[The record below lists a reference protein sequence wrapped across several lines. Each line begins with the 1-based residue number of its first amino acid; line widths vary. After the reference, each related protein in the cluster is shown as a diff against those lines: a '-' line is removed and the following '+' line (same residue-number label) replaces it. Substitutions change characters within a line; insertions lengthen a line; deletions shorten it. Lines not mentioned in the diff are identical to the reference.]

1 MDPERPKMTSETPH
15 LGVRVL
21 PQPDDTVCGP
31 TCLHAVY
38 GFFGHDLPLDQV
50 IREIPPLPDGGT
62 LAVFLGCHALTQG
75 FSATLYTSNLQ
86 TFDPTW
92 FGPDVDLS
100 AKLEA
105 QMAAK
110 TDAKLHI
117 ASRAYLRFLSLGGQ
131 IRMRSL
137 SLDLVRSL
145 LDRGV
150 PVLAGLSATYL
161 YECPREM
168 PDGTLD
174 DIAGSPSGHFVVIR
188 GYDADHE
195 HVLIADPLP
204 DNPKF
209 EKPYYSVEIQRLL
222 AAVHLGIVTYDA
234 NLLVIEPPAVP

>member
-1 MDPERPKMTSETPH
+1 MTSDTRH

-38 GFFGHDLPLDQV
+38 EFFGHDLPLAQV
-50 IREIPPLPDGGT
+50 IREVPPLPEGGT
-62 LAVFLGCHALTQG
+62 LAVFLGCHALDQG
-75 FSATLYTSNLQ
+75 FSATIYTNNLQ

-92 FGPDVDLS
+92 FKPNVDL
-100 AKLEA
+100 AEKLKA

-117 ASRAYLRFLSLGGQ
+117 ASRAYLRFLELGGQ
-131 IRMRSL
+131 IRMRAL
-137 SLDLVRSL
+137 SLDLLRGL
-145 LDRGV
+145 LDRGI
-150 PVLAGLSATYL
+150 PILAGLSATYL
-161 YECPREM
+161 YDCPREL

-174 DIAGSPSGHFVVIR
+174 DVSGVPAGHFAIIR
-188 GYDADHE
+188 GYDADRE

-209 EKPYYSVEIQRLL
+209 EKPYYSVELDRLL

-234 NLLVIEPPAVP
+234 NLLVIEPHART